1 MFEMNAAI
9 KSGWYNHE
17 MEKAQ
22 IIKDIAHGKIPYVG
36 DYYTWNEIEEM
47 EDELYRQY
55 GIKAD
60 LSFLAIE

>member
-22 IIKDIAHGKIPYVG
+22 IIEDIAYGKIPCIG

-55 GIKAD
+55 GVKAD
-60 LSFLAIE
+60 LSFLALN